1 MVSQDLNNNVKK
13 QHCQQPC
20 WLAPCWQLHSDV
32 EQQHAMSQSCGVAID
47 STILLSSADAH
58 SEIPDLPPQMTDTK
72 LQISTMLAIAFMS
85 KIFLA
90 RAGGV
95 VDHVKIF
102 LSFSLITMQILAAV
116 CGRRQVVQNIGS
128 PQKFGGMGS

>member
-1 MVSQDLNNNVKK
+1 MADALQKWMTLVVLQQKQQYCSRHIQMVSQDLNNVKK

-72 LQISTMLAIAFMS
+72 LQISTMLGIAFMS
-85 KIFLA
+85 KNFFGQG
-90 RAGGV
+90 RG
-95 VDHVKIF
+95 
-102 LSFSLITMQILAAV
+102 
-116 CGRRQVVQNIGS
+116 CGRPCKNFPLI
-128 PQKFGGMGS
+128 